1 MEAIAPG
8 LAGQKG
14 LKGELLLELKKA
26 QPLTTKELAVGFGVS
41 STAVRRHLKEL
52 EAEGL
57 LDYGR
62 EQRGT
67 GAPTFAY
74 RLSESGEGLFPR
86 RYEEALTRLLKHVVE
101 KEGRE
106 AALSILEEQYDD
118 IGRKLGSGFEEL
130 SAVDRVKAIA
140 KVMGEAGFMA
150 EYEDTDGEILLTI
163 HNCALHAAAEC
174 LPEVCETE
182 LSFLENLFA
191 ATTERRS
198 HIMQGCN
205 ACQYVIKSDAPAEP
219 AA

>member
-1 MEAIAPG
+1 MEAITPG

-14 LKGELLLELKKA
+14 LKGEILLELKKA
-26 QPLTTKELAVGFGVS
+26 QPLTTKELAVSFGVS

-74 RLSESGEGLFPR
+74 RLSESGEGLFPK
-86 RYEEALTRLLKHVVE
+86 RYAEALTRLLKHVVE
-101 KEGRE
+101 REGRDT
-106 AALSILEEQYDD
+106 AVSILEEQYDD
-118 IGRKLGSGFEEL
+118 IGRKLSSGFDEL

-150 EYEDTDGEILLTI
+150 EYEDTDGETLLTI
-163 HNCALHAAAEC
+163 HNCALHAVAEC

-182 LSFLENLFA
+182 LRFLEKLIA
-191 ATTERRS
+191 ETTVRRS

-205 ACQYVIKSDAPAEP
+205 ACQYVITSSSPAEP